1 MQIGR
6 YQVIDEIGGGGMG
19 RVRLARDGS
28 GRLVVLK
35 NCLRD
40 DPDDDERLCD
50 EARVGLRLKHEGLV
64 DTIELF
70 HVDDRNGRP
79 RPVLVTSF
87 VPGVSLLE
95 LRRVGPLPAL
105 AVCRL
110 GRELASALDALH
122 QASNDDGT
130 PLGVVHRDVTAANC
144 LLGHDGHARL
154 IDLGIARSTENR
166 ALRTETGL
174 LRGTLRY
181 LAPELF
187 DGGRYSVQSD
197 LWALGVVL
205 WEALLGRAAVN
216 GSDAAAVG
224 RICSG
229 SIMILEDDEHPDTQ
243 VSRAIG
249 RLLTKDPAQRP
260 RRAKE
265 AAALFAMVEK
275 SLAGDGDQI
284 MTRVVAAA
292 ISGVGNFD
300 EVTTGMIAAPAMKK
314 TSATTTETLT
324 PRAPPPPPT
333 DSGVI
338 ELAAFEVLTSR
349 VADLEP
355 VAPTPTSPEAAR
367 GLADYAA
374 RLMQMERAHA
384 AAWDMQS
391 ADDRQR
397 IASLPVI
404 TGDLLVE
411 TLVGEGATVELDLPP
426 AFPMPPMTPLF
437 LPDMAELVLED
448 LDRLD

>member
-6 YQVIDEIGGGGMG
+6 FQIIDEIGGGGMG
-19 RVRLARDGS
+19 RVRLARDET

-50 EARVGLRLKHEGLV
+50 EARVGLRLQHEGLV
-64 DTIELF
+64 STIELF
-70 HVDDRNGRP
+70 HFEDRNGRQ
-79 RPVLVTSF
+79 RPILVTAY

-95 LRRVGPLPAL
+95 LRRVGPMPAL

-110 GRELASALDALH
+110 GRELAAALDALH
-122 QASNDDGT
+122 QASDDDGL

-154 IDLGIARSTENR
+154 IDLGIARSTQNR

-205 WEALLGRAAVN
+205 WEALLGRPAVI
-216 GSDAAAVG
+216 GSDAVAVG

-229 SIMILEDDEHPDTQ
+229 SIMILEDDERPDTQ

-249 RLLTKDPAQRP
+249 RLLTKDPAGRP
-260 RRAKE
+260 KRAKE

-275 SLAGDGDQI
+275 SLAGDADNVVA
-284 MTRVVAAA
+284 RVVAAA
-292 ISGVGNFD
+292 ISGVGSFD
-300 EVTTGMIAAPAMKK
+300 DVTIGMLAIPAMKK
-314 TSATTTETLT
+314 TAAATTDTFVA
-324 PRAPPPPPT
+324 PARAP
-333 DSGVI
+333 SVLENSAVI
-338 ELAAFEVLTSR
+338 ELAAFEV
-349 VADLEP
+349 P
-355 VAPTPTSPEAAR
+355 PPTPTSPEAAR
-367 GLADYAA
+367 ALADYAA
-374 RLMQMERAHA
+374 RLLQMERAHA
-384 AAWDMQS
+384 AAWDLHS
-391 ADDRQR
+391 ADDRER
-397 IASLPVI
+397 LASLPVI
-404 TGDLLVE
+404 TGDLLV
-411 TLVGEGATVELDLPP
+411 GEGATIELDLP
-426 AFPMPPMTPLF
+426 ATFPMPPMTPMF
-437 LPDMAELVLED
+437 LPEMAELVLEE
-448 LDRLD
+448 LVEERAASEAARKRRP